1 MDEGQALPP
10 FPMYF
15 VVGGA
20 VQTSKI
26 DDFLVRLSKLKVKNP
41 LGIEDL
47 PYPPIHFPRPSTE
60 RNDSKIQRVPFIS
73 LSLSLSPPLGFGLTH
88 LDYGVAV
95 ELSGV

>member
-1 MDEGQALPP
+1 
-10 FPMYF
+10 MYF

-47 PYPPIHFPRPSTE
+47 PYPPIPFPRPSTE

-73 LSLSLSPPLGFGLTH
+73 LSLSPLGFGPTH
-88 LDYGVAV
+88 LDYGGAV
-95 ELSGV
+95 ELSGVWSRSEFV